1 MLKICV
7 IGSVDTV
14 DKIIEVSEEF
24 KDIVEFN
31 FLKYL
36 DKEETSSLTKIGQ
49 KNADIILY
57 SGKAPYSLAV
67 NSGVLEIPSTFV
79 QRNGTGL
86 YRCFWKMREDN
97 ISFNKMSVEAIT
109 KKDVSETARE
119 LNITVEQI
127 FVKEMDE
134 VVTDKYDVLKDFHL
148 NLWKR
153 GKTNVAITGFS
164 KIYRDLNEIGIP
176 CYRVLPTKS
185 LIRNGI
191 NKAIALG
198 EVEKAKNTQTA
209 VQVIRIRFKNENK
222 SRNYD
227 FDLAK
232 NKLERILIQY
242 TRDNLGALYPNGTD
256 EYMIFSNKGS
266 IKNKS
271 NYFYMESELFKKYK
285 NIIISTGIGYGD
297 NVKEA
302 EDKARV
308 ALDYSIEKD
317 YNCLYLIDNNNSV
330 TGPISNDSDQ
340 NIEFSLSA
348 GRDDKIRE
356 ISEKT
361 SLSPVYIS
369 KLKNLMEKLDKN
381 NLDAITVKDYLG
393 ISERSARRILNTLVE
408 SGTGEVKYTESK
420 AKTGRPRKIYEIKF

>member
-7 IGSVDTV
+7 IGSVETV

-36 DKEETSSLTKIGQ
+36 DKEKTSSLTKNNQ
-49 KNADIILY
+49 KNADVILY
-57 SGKAPYSLAV
+57 SGQAPYTLAR
-67 NSGVLEIPSTFV
+67 NAGILEVPSTFV

-86 YRCFWKMREDN
+86 YRCFWKMRQDN
-97 ISFNKMSVEAIT
+97 ISFNKMSIEAIT
-109 KKDVSETARE
+109 RKDVLETAKE
-119 LNITVEQI
+119 LNITVDQI
-127 FVKEMDE
+127 YTKEAYE
-134 VVTDKYDVLKDFHL
+134 ALTDKYDVLKDFHL
-148 NLWKR
+148 NLWRK

-164 KIYRDLNEIGIP
+164 KIYKELNELGMP
-176 CYRVLPTKS
+176 CYRLMPTKS

-191 NKAIALG
+191 NNAISIG

-209 VQVIRIRFKNENK
+209 VQVIRIRFKNDNK

-256 EYMIFSNKGS
+256 EYMIFTNKGS

-271 NYFYMESELFKKYK
+271 NYFYMESEFFKYHK
-285 NIIISTGIGYGD
+285 NIILSSGIGYGD

-340 NIEFSLSA
+340 NIKFSLSA

-381 NLDAITVKDYLG
+381 FLDTITVKDYLG

-408 SGTGEVKYTESK
+408 SGVGEVKYTESR